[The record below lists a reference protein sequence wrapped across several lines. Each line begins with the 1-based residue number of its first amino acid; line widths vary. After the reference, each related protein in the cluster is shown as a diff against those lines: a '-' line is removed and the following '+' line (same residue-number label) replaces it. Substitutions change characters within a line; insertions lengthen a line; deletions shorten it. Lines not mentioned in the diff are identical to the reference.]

1 MGCTGG
7 RLKTWA
13 DERRLEEPATSV
25 NRDAGEG
32 PPRCCT
38 TAVVAGD
45 GLVWW
50 GELPAELLERVFAR
64 FPTLATIP
72 LEDLYL
78 CGGCREQLF
87 REELVTR
94 EEVARGLGLPP
105 AVVAK
110 AWRHDELFLRRGTVK
125 APAEVTAQ
133 PWWPAYRD
141 VMLAAELDP
150 DKRGALDSD
159 LKAVMR
165 AFAAAEPATET

>member
-1 MGCTGG
+1 M
-7 RLKTWA
+7 KTWA
-13 DERRLEEPATSV
+13 DERRLERRATSV

-32 PPRCCT
+32 PPRCCAT
-38 TAVVAGD
+38 TVVACD

-50 GELPAELLERVFAR
+50 GGLPVELLERVYVH
-64 FPTLATIP
+64 FPVLAAIQ
-72 LEDLYL
+72 LEELYL

-87 REELVTR
+87 RSGVVTR
-94 EEVARGLGLPP
+94 EEIARGLELPP

-110 AWRHDELFLRRGTVK
+110 AWRHDELSLRRGAVK

-150 DKRGALDSD
+150 GKRGALDSD

-165 AFAAAEPATET
+165 AFPAAEPTTEM